1 MGQPVRDA
9 EKTLNLAMALCG
21 VWWPEAPPEKFELSF
36 SQETGI
42 SFCMCKWPG
51 TTPEAEKHDQRWT
64 GQGRPAGGSCV
75 PLPAHPILLD
85 LLSSCRVSAGLVAL
99 RSIQEDNEM
108 ARRRWV

>member
-42 SFCMCKWPG
+42 SFCMCKWPWDD
-51 TTPEAEKHDQRWT
+51 T
-64 GQGRPAGGSCV
+64 
-75 PLPAHPILLD
+75 
-85 LLSSCRVSAGLVAL
+85 
-99 RSIQEDNEM
+99 
-108 ARRRWV
+108 